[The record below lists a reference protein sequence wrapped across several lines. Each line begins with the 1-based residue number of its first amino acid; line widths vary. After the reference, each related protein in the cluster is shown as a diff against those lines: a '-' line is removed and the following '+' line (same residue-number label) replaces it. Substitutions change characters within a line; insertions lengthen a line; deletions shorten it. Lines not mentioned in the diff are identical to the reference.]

1 MALIISKTQNKI
13 DVEHISFMII
23 MFVELDK
30 KNQWEYILEIFKL
43 VKIKKWLFF
52 NKKMVS
58 SFIYDSTLAFA

>member
-43 VKIKKWLFF
+43 VKTKKWLFF
-52 NKKMVS
+52 NKKMGS